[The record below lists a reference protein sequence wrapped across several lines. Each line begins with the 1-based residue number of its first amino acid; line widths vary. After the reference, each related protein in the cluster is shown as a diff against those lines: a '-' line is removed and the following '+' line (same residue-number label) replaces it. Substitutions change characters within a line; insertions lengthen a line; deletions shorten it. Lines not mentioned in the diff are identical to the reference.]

1 MMPPDHHTLDEY
13 FPLNPPPVREEE
25 EGDILQAMV
34 PPLNGL
40 TTPNIGIISVS
51 HPIPQIIKNSSSA
64 DLIGSMIFNNYTNT
78 ALIDSSTILNT
89 SENILDDSETE
100 SVETNTGEDD
110 PNDPEWKGDAQ

>member
-13 FPLNPPPVREEE
+13 FPIIPPPAKELEEE
-25 EGDILQAMV
+25 EILQTMV

-40 TTPNIGIISVS
+40 STGNIGIISVS
-51 HPIPQIIKNSSSA
+51 NTLQTTKNSSST
-64 DLIGSMIFNNYTNT
+64 DLIGNMIFNNYSNPT
-78 ALIDSSTILNT
+78 LIDSSTILNA

-110 PNDPEWKGDAQ
+110 PNDPEWKGEAQ